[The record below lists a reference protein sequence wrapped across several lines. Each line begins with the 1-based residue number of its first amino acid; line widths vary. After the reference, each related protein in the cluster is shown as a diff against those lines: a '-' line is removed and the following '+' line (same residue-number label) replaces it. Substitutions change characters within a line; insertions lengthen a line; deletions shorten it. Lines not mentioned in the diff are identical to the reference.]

1 MYPHFARNI
10 GEEEKIMAEDTTIF
24 ENELVQKFRMLT
36 EEKQQEVLDFVSF
49 LLTKVQKSQ
58 QQSDETEAAS
68 VVEETWGNLSLDR
81 ETAKYIAEDKELEY
95 DI

>member
-1 MYPHFARNI
+1 
-10 GEEEKIMAEDTTIF
+10 MAETITIF
-24 ENELVQKFRMLT
+24 ENELVQKFRMLS
-36 EEKQQEVLDFVSF
+36 EEKQREVLDFISF
-49 LLTKVQKSQ
+49 LLSKIQKNQ

-95 DI
+95 DV